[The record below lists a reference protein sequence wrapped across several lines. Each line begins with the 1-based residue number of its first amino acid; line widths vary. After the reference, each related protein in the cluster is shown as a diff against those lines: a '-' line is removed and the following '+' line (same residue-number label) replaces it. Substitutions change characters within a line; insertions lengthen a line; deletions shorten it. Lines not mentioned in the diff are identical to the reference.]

1 MTSYGRGLDSTA
13 LTPLPAQD
21 RMYPFGIIEI
31 AAWCDLTRPLC
42 KVERDSTVTV
52 AGTAAVKTGFPQSKL
67 VVYIRLYLQGNT
79 GQEEDK
85 AQHAPAESVES
96 ALLRI
101 LAKSRIHGRTAP
113 RV

>member
-1 MTSYGRGLDSTA
+1 M
-13 LTPLPAQD
+13 
-21 RMYPFGIIEI
+21 FGIIEI

-52 AGTAAVKTGFPQSKL
+52 AGTAAVKTGFPQPKL

-79 GQEEDK
+79 GQEADK